1 MSGSNAIA
9 ETMSAVKVYFPNL
22 NGLRSIA
29 ALMVIVHHIEQLK
42 SVLGMES
49 YWGSVPFISIM
60 GKLGVVLF
68 FVLSGFLITYLLLEE
83 ERTYGSMDIVSF
95 YMRRVLRIWPL
106 YFVIVVLALFVLP
119 YIGIFEFPEIGRD
132 AVHTHLLPKVVL
144 FVLFLPN
151 LLLSAFGVVPYAS
164 HTWSIGTEEQFYLI
178 WPVLLL
184 IFRKQK
190 LVMLVFVVLA
200 YLAIL
205 KLLFTPWTDW
215 VPFRPVVQG
224 YWKLFNIDCMAIGG
238 VYAFLLFHRSRIL
251 KVLMDRY
258 VFYAVLILALVLVFT
273 GVNFKH
279 LHYEIYAL
287 LFGLLILNFAANDRI
302 GISLEN
308 KSLKVLGD
316 ISYGLY
322 MYHPITAVL
331 SIQFAIMLGIGTN
344 WFIYPITVGLT
355 IAVAWTSYTY
365 FERWFLRH
373 KTKFTRIKSG

>member
-1 MSGSNAIA
+1 MSDKKI
-9 ETMSAVKVYFPNL
+9 YFPNL

-29 ALMVIVHHIEQLK
+29 AVMVIVHHIEQLK
-42 SVLGMES
+42 SVLGLEN
-49 YWGSVPFISIM
+49 YWWSVPFIAIM

-83 ERTYGSMDIVSF
+83 ERKYASLDIVSF

-106 YFVIVVLALFVLP
+106 YFAIVILALFVLP
-119 YIGIFEFPEIGRD
+119 YIGLFELPGMGRD
-132 AVHTHLLPKVVL
+132 VLHVHFLPKVVL

-151 LLLSAFGVVPYAS
+151 LLLSAFGMVPYAA

-184 IFRKQK
+184 VFRKQK
-190 LVMLVFVVLA
+190 LVMLVFVIIA

-205 KLLFTPWTDW
+205 ELLFTPWTEW
-215 VPFRPVVQG
+215 VPFRPVLQG

-238 VYAFLLFHRSRIL
+238 IYAFLLFHKKRVL
-251 KVLMDRY
+251 KVLMNRY
-258 VFYAVLILALVLVFT
+258 LFYAALILAVLMIFN
-273 GVNFKH
+273 GVSFKY
-279 LHYEIYAL
+279 LHYEIYAV

-308 KSLKVLGD
+308 KPLKVLGD

-331 SIQFAIMLGIGTN
+331 SIQVAVMLGIGTN
-344 WFIYPITVGLT
+344 WFIYPLTICLT
-355 IAVAWTSYTY
+355 IAVAWLSYTY
-365 FERWFLRH
+365 FEKWFLVH
-373 KTKFTRIKSG
+373 KKKFTRVRSGATVA

>member
-1 MSGSNAIA
+1 MSDR
-9 ETMSAVKVYFPNL
+9 KVYFPNL

-29 ALMVIVHHIEQLK
+29 AVMVIIHHIELLK
-42 SVLGMES
+42 SVLGLEN
-49 YWGSVPFISIM
+49 YWSSVPFIAIM

-83 ERTYGSMDIVSF
+83 ERKYASLDIVAF

-106 YFVIVVLALFVLP
+106 YFVIVILALFVLP
-119 YIGIFEFPEIGRD
+119 YIGLFEFPGIGRD
-132 AVHTHLLPKVVL
+132 LIHTHLLPKIVL

-151 LLLSAFGVVPYAS
+151 LLLSAFGIVPYAA

-190 LVMLVFVVLA
+190 LVMLIFVIIA

-205 KLLFTPWTDW
+205 KLLFTPLTDW
-215 VPFRPVVQG
+215 IPFRPMVQG
-224 YWKLFNIDCMAIGG
+224 YWVLFNIDCMAIGG
-238 VYAFLLFHRSRIL
+238 IYAFLLFHKSRVLQIL
-251 KVLMDRY
+251 MNRY
-258 VFYAVLILALVLVFT
+258 LFYMALVLAVLMIFN
-273 GVNFKH
+273 GVIFKH
-279 LHYEIYAL
+279 LHSEIYAV

-308 KSLKVLGD
+308 KPLKMLGD

-322 MYHPITAVL
+322 MYHPITAVF
-331 SIQFAIMLGIGTN
+331 SIQVAAMLGIGTN